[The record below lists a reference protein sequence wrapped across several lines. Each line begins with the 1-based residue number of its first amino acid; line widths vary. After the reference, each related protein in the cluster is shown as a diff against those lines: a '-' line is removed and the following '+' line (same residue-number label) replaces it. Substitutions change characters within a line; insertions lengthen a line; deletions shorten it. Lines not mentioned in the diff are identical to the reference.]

1 MPEICPD
8 CWKTMDLLHSCG
20 ANSKASSDELTG
32 FGGDNSRLPVFTVV
46 AAAPLA
52 GILFDVLLP
61 LPSSLLHSAIVS
73 ILGSAFVAMM
83 WVAFKY
89 EGSKS
94 PRFYLA
100 NVKNFVYTPNLL
112 KMYGSDN
119 GKKVTAV
126 WLSVIAAS
134 MAVQIFFF
142 TPGNASYLA
151 RQVSNQID
159 RESGASLDVACPSP
173 RLFFYNERIE
183 CRVKT
188 GLLGISVPARAD
200 ISPLLGAAEI
210 KVSLL

>member
-20 ANSKASSDELTG
+20 ANSKTSSDELTG

-73 ILGSAFVAMM
+73 ILGSAFVALM

-119 GKKVTAV
+119 GKKVTVV
-126 WLSVIAAS
+126 WVSVIAAS

-159 RESGASLDVACPSP
+159 RESGANLDVVCPSP

-200 ISPLLGAAEI
+200 VSPLLGSAEI